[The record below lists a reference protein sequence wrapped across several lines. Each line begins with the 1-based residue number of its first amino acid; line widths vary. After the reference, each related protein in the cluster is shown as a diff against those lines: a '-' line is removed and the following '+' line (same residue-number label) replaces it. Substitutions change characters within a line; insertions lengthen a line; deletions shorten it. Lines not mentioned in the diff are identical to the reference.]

1 MWRVAVFVSALTVVP
16 SLAVAQQPC
25 TTDSR
30 QVIEQVY
37 RQVLERSADA
47 GASVW
52 IDRLNNRTTV
62 REIVRGIAKSPEHLQ
77 RFGNQAREPMVVD
90 IYRHLLNRG
99 PDAEGKTN
107 AVNLIARRGPQPLID
122 QIVDSQ
128 EYRQQFGD
136 WTVPGSSVRFCA
148 NGERPDQQSSAFPGN
163 GNGNGNGNGMRF
175 RRMDTNNDGVIA
187 RSEWRGNP
195 RTFETYDWN
204 NDGRLSGDE
213 VSVLAQRRGNR
224 NGQDDEVAND
234 DRFDYLDINGNGYID
249 TNEWDGGQNAFA
261 RLDTNDDRRLS
272 RGEFN
277 TANNGN
283 GNNFTAIDMNRDG
296 RIRLDEWPWS
306 HTSFDRQDT
315 NRDGVISRDEYR
327 GAPQTYRP

>member
-1 MWRVAVFVSALTVVP
+1 MWRVAVLVSALTVVP
-16 SLAVAQQPC
+16 SLAAAQQPC
-25 TTDSR
+25 TTDAR
-30 QVIEQVY
+30 QVIDQVY

-77 RFGNQAREPMVVD
+77 RFGNQARENVVID
-90 IYRHLLNRG
+90 VYRHMLNRG
-99 PDAEGKTN
+99 PDPEGLKN
-107 AVNLIARRGPQPLID
+107 AVNLVSRRGVQPLID
-122 QIVDSQ
+122 QIADSQ

-136 WTVPGSSVRFCA
+136 WTVPGSNVRFCA
-148 NGERPDQQSSAFPGN
+148 NGEQPGQQSSAAPGN
-163 GNGNGNGNGMRF
+163 ANGQGMRF

-195 RTFETYDWN
+195 NTFNTYDWN
-204 NDGRLSGDE
+204 NDGRLSGEE

-224 NGQDDEVAND
+224 NGQDDEIATD

-249 TNEWDGGQNAFA
+249 SNEWDAGQNAFD
-261 RLDTNDDRRLS
+261 RLDANDDRRLS

-277 TANNGN
+277 NANNAN
-283 GNNFTAIDMNRDG
+283 TNNNFSAIDMNNDG

-306 HTSFDRQDT
+306 HTSFDRQDS
-315 NRDGVISRDEYR
+315 NGDGVISRGEYR
-327 GAPQTYRP
+327 GAPQTYRR

>member
-1 MWRVAVFVSALTVVP
+1 MWRKAVLVSALTVVP
-16 SLAVAQQPC
+16 SLAAAQQPC
-25 TTDSR
+25 TTDAR

-37 RQVLERSADA
+37 RQVLERSADT

-77 RFGNQAREPMVVD
+77 RFGNQARESMVVD
-90 IYRHLLNRG
+90 VYRHLLNRG
-99 PDAEGKTN
+99 PDPEGQKN
-107 AVNLIARRGPQPLID
+107 AVNLVSRRGVQPLID
-122 QIVDSQ
+122 QIMDSQ

-148 NGERPDQQSSAFPGN
+148 NGEQPGQQSSN
-163 GNGNGNGNGMRF
+163 LGNGNGNGNGMRF

-187 RSEWRGNP
+187 RTEWRGNP
-195 RTFETYDWN
+195 RTFDTYDWN

-213 VSVLAQRRGNR
+213 VSVIAQRRGNR
-224 NGQDDEVAND
+224 NGQDDEVALD

-249 TNEWDGGQNAFA
+249 PNEWDGGQNAFG
-261 RLDTNDDRRLS
+261 RLDTNDDRRLT

-277 TANNGN
+277 NSTNRNA
-283 GNNFTAIDMNRDG
+283 NNFTAIDMNRDG
-296 RIRLDEWPWS
+296 RIGLDEWPWS

-315 NRDGVISRDEYR
+315 NRDGIVSRDEYR
-327 GAPQTYRP
+327 GAPQQTYRP